1 MGSGIDG
8 RAGGH
13 EFSTY
18 TPIPFLLSQLKY
30 SRGYFF
36 ENKTY
41 SVMDLSSEQ
50 SLKYEV
56 REKGLQG
63 TIWKGENIIQVL
75 EQYTK
80 KTGRFPLSRMGL
92 WYLVGDARR

>member
-1 MGSGIDG
+1 MAG
-8 RAGGH
+8 AGGH

-56 REKGLQG
+56 REKDFRERSGKEK
-63 TIWKGENIIQVL
+63 ISFK
-75 EQYTK
+75 
-80 KTGRFPLSRMGL
+80 F
-92 WYLVGDARR
+92 